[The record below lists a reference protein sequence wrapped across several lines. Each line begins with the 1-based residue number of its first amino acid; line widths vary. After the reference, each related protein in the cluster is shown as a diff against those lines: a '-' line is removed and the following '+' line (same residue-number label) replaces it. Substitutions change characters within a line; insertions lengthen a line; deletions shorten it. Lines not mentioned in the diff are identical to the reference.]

1 MPIFC
6 RLICRR
12 QMMAKCTP
20 QTFRRGHAPTSMS
33 LPRLTSNSVGC
44 CVPQLNGGYLRPRP
58 HPPLSYFSSIYFD
71 DQTDNTAHP
80 HLFLLSRASSLTPP
94 SLLTP
99 ILFDSC
105 VLICKTAATFK
116 AQAPPIPL
124 PNQRHRTQARRPE
137 GRESISSGRG
147 VHGEANT
154 HRNEQER
161 VRGLEGR
168 NLDGEH
174 RRPPPVATRWVVHQT
189 PGNPTVAAFVD
200 SCFDE
205 ENDINKDYNEP

>member
-20 QTFRRGHAPTSMS
+20 QMFRCSHAPSSMS

-71 DQTDNTAHP
+71 DRTDDTAHP
-80 HLFLLSRASSLTPP
+80 HVLRLSRASSLTPP

-99 ILFDSC
+99 ILFDCC

-124 PNQRHRTQARRPE
+124 FFDPYVFAPLNKQTNNIECKPDGPRPAHGVGERQRHDLMAPLLYPRR
-137 GRESISSGRG
+137 
-147 VHGEANT
+147 
-154 HRNEQER
+154 ER
-161 VRGLEGR
+161 R
-168 NLDGEH
+168 
-174 RRPPPVATRWVVHQT
+174 
-189 PGNPTVAAFVD
+189 
-200 SCFDE
+200 
-205 ENDINKDYNEP
+205 

>member
-20 QTFRRGHAPTSMS
+20 QTFCCGRAPTSMS

-71 DQTDNTAHP
+71 DRTDDTAQP
-80 HLFLLSRASSLTPP
+80 HVFHLSCVSSLTPP

-99 ILFDSC
+99 ILFDCC

-124 PNQRHRTQARRPE
+124 FFDPVFAPLKSSASPMARR
-137 GRESISSGRG
+137 
-147 VHGEANT
+147 
-154 HRNEQER
+154 Q
-161 VRGLEGR
+161 
-168 NLDGEH
+168 GEH
-174 RRPPPVATRWVVHQT
+174 RQREGGSWSAEHPQ
-189 PGNPTVAAFVD
+189 
-200 SCFDE
+200 E
-205 ENDINKDYNEP
+205 